1 MSRLGALLTLAI
13 TGSLAACSSSDRL
26 GLGRSEEATER
37 DPGYAAREAEVVETG
52 RDGLPRFRL
61 KAALIEQD
69 PDSLEIRLDRPVM
82 RFETTGGNAWQV
94 SAARGWLPAGA
105 QRIRLN
111 GEVALEGGT
120 APANAPIRLRTE
132 RLDYDLATER
142 AVAPGAVAL
151 DLEGQVIEARGLE
164 ADLRNQRAR
173 LLSEI
178 HGHFTP

>member
-13 TGSLAACSSSDRL
+13 VNSLTGCSSSDRL
-26 GLGRSEEATER
+26 GLGRGEDSAER
-37 DPGYAAREAEVVETG
+37 DPGYAAREAEIVETG

-69 PDSLEIRLDRPVM
+69 PDSLEIRLDRPLM
-82 RFETTGGNAWQV
+82 SFETTGGNAWQV
-94 SAARGWLPAGA
+94 SAVRGWLPAGA
-105 QRIRLN
+105 QRIRLD

-120 APANAPIRLRTE
+120 RPSNSPIRLRTE

-142 AVAPGAVAL
+142 AAAPGAVAL
-151 DLEGQVIEARGLE
+151 ELEGHVIEARGLE

-178 HGHFTP
+178 HGHFAP